1 MVGRTTAAAAAA
13 VGIVRVG
20 RRGHAAAAVA
30 GPRLL
35 YDQVCHVET
44 GGGGCDG
51 GARRARRR
59 CRRRGTAFVS
69 LRILILDR

>member
-1 MVGRTTAAAAAA
+1 MVGRATAAAA

-59 CRRRGTAFVS
+59 RRCRRRGTAFVS